1 MSLDLKNANLHTPET
16 NNQSQASTWEKVSG
30 SYQRNK
36 STQTNQD
43 IEKDEQ
49 KKHDE
54 IAQQVHSAHGGE
66 QAETIYK
73 ESLYRDIA
81 MDTPLDPTQPTVLII
96 DDDQRTIDT
105 YKPIFREASY
115 NVITAIDGLD
125 GLDKASKIQPEL
137 IFTGIIMPRMD
148 GFAMVSALRKN
159 TALAHTPVVMFSH
172 LGRSVDRKR
181 ARELDVRDFFVAD
194 NISPDEV
201 LQRIHIM
208 MTSRDYLIPVD
219 LSDPSLEK
227 LVKEL
232 GGRENIACSDGRS
245 HVVRLRVTNAS
256 TLEIAGNIE
265 CL

>member
-125 GLDKASKIQPEL
+125 GL
-137 IFTGIIMPRMD
+137 
-148 GFAMVSALRKN
+148 
-159 TALAHTPVVMFSH
+159 
-172 LGRSVDRKR
+172 
-181 ARELDVRDFFVAD
+181 
-194 NISPDEV
+194 
-201 LQRIHIM
+201 HIM